1 MILGMNWKHK
11 KHKLLNIM
19 LIHHIDLGNVV
30 SLLEALETD
39 LGSRFTNQINII
51 DISMLKPWLCF
62 FRHSL
67 KILKKN
73 ILADELGQLPCRFVD
88 HLPWLPLK
96 VCCNCTTGSLA
107 QRWDFT

>member
-1 MILGMNWKHK
+1 
-11 KHKLLNIM
+11 M

-67 KILKKN
+67 KILKKTYWLMN
-73 ILADELGQLPCRFVD
+73 WGSYHVD
-88 HLPWLPLK
+88 
-96 VCCNCTTGSLA
+96 S
-107 QRWDFT
+107 